1 MRRMTVTAVA
11 LVLVFAACGDDD
23 TTGQGDTTTTA
34 ASSSTTA
41 TTAATTTT
49 AAPTT
54 SEATTTTE
62 ALSPS
67 AAFIAG
73 AVDTLGEYTGQ
84 WNNATFGSSGALY
97 VNVIEVNT
105 EVGFVLVQVDI
116 DGFAFGEEDP
126 ELFVV
131 EISTAGPEDL
141 FVGFTTFLGGDAE
154 FEIDEV
160 GNFELKATP
169 PLLGGMTLEV
179 KGFWDGE
186 GFGGTYE
193 IPGLADGTWGVL
205 PSS

>member
-1 MRRMTVTAVA
+1 MRRMTVMVLA

-23 TTGQGDTTTTA
+23 TTGKGDTTTTA
-34 ASSSTTA
+34 ASSSTAA

-67 AAFIAG
+67 AAFITG

-97 VNVIEVNT
+97 VTVIEVNT
-105 EVGFVLVQVDI
+105 DAGFVLVQVDV
-116 DGFAFGEEDP
+116 DGFAFGAEDP

-131 EISTAGPEDL
+131 EISTNGPEDL
-141 FVGFTTFLGGDAE
+141 HVGFSTFLGESE

-160 GNFELKATP
+160 GNFELKAAP

-205 PSS
+205 PSG